1 MANQVKEL
9 YLWLRSVDLET
20 ELRQLEDEGR
30 DVASLEPKFRR
41 LIALGDDELWKAEN
55 QERAGRLLDA
65 GQALP
70 QRDGY
75 RFEEPSDL
83 PSIRALTSKG
93 QGFARVLPDDDAL
106 RDKILGA
113 WLGRCAGCL
122 LGKPVEGK
130 RSGELRDFLSAS
142 GQWPLQHYIRF
153 DTPATAS
160 FPGFAVLKPYDS
172 LDHMPV
178 DDDTD
183 YTVLAFRVIKEKGAS
198 FAPADVARRWLRW
211 LPLLRTYT
219 AERVAY
225 RNFALQMQPP
235 ASASYRNPYREWIGA
250 QIRADA
256 YGYVCAG
263 RPEQAAEF
271 AWRDASISHV
281 KNGIYGAMFVA
292 SMVAAAA
299 TCGDVNGLIEMGLAQ
314 VPQTSRL
321 HAEVREVLRWR
332 AAGLSYKE
340 AAAQIHERWDENSW
354 HHWTH
359 AVSNAAVCVVALLWG
374 EGDFGQSV
382 CRAVQMGFD
391 TDCNGAT
398 IGSIMGMMLGAKR
411 IPERWTDRLHNHLK
425 TSLPGYEDVKI
436 DGIAIETFEL
446 YAELRPGRAEQPEDA
461 G

>member
-1 MANQVKEL
+1 MAELLKEP

-30 DVASLEPKFRR
+30 EVASLEREFRR

-55 QERAGRLLDA
+55 QEKAVGLLDA

-70 QRDGY
+70 TREGY

-83 PSIRALTSKG
+83 PSIKALTGKAPES
-93 QGFARVLPDDDAL
+93 ARALPDDGAL

-142 GQWPLQHYIRF
+142 GQWPLRDYIHF
-153 DTPATAS
+153 DTPATDA
-160 FPGFAVLKPYDS
+160 FPGFAALKPYDT

-183 YTVLAFRVIKEKGAS
+183 YTVLAFRVMREKGAS
-198 FAPADVARRWLRW
+198 FTPADVARRWLRW

-219 AERVAY
+219 AERAAY
-225 RNFALQMQPP
+225 RNFALHIQPP

-263 RPEQAAEF
+263 NPERAAEF

-299 TCGDVNGLIEMGLAQ
+299 AGDDVNGLIEAGLAQ
-314 VPQTSRL
+314 VPETSRL

-332 AAGLSYKE
+332 ASGLSYDE
-340 AAAQIHERWDENSW
+340 AAARIHERWDEHSW

-359 AVSNAAVCVVALLWG
+359 AISNAAVCVVAVLWG
-374 EGDFGQSV
+374 EKDFGQSV

-398 IGSIMGMMLGAKR
+398 VGSIMGMMLGAKR
-411 IPERWTDRLHNHLK
+411 VPERWTERLHNTLK
-425 TSLPGYEDVKI
+425 TSLLGYESVEMDS
-436 DGIAIETFEL
+436 IAGETADLCLQIKGEG
-446 YAELRPGRAEQPEDA
+446 PV
-461 G
+461 